1 LTAWAGVHPLLAE
14 GRRGVFEQSDVIPQ
28 LHAEAAGRLN
38 AGVGDQTD
46 QDDAADAV
54 LPQLQI
60 EVGVGEAA
68 RSPVLTGDDIPRLRL
83 EIIMK
88 RPAPAGFGEG
98 LRPGRPELIRRG
110 KVERDVIA
118 RLPAVMQDEE
128 DPQPVSPRG

>member
-1 LTAWAGVHPLLAE
+1 
-14 GRRGVFEQSDVIPQ
+14 VIPQ

-118 RLPAVMQDEE
+118 GLPGLCRTKKILN
-128 DPQPVSPRG
+128 P